1 MKRRLVVTVVAGFAT
16 VTMTAC
22 SGGSTSGTAS
32 PTGSAPGSGET
43 SSPASALPYAGAPKV
58 ANPLPASVLSGDP
71 CTDALTADQVKAAL
85 GSSVESKPDT
95 LGGIGPFCS
104 WHSTDTTSSAQ
115 ITVAYDTTTHQGL
128 SGPYQNAK
136 PQSKVWQETSV
147 DGFPAVV
154 HVAER
159 DHCQM
164 FVGLADDTMIDVA
177 GYVGLSK
184 IGKVDPC
191 ETTKKVVTA
200 MVTTLKQKAGA

>member
-1 MKRRLVVTVVAGFAT
+1 V
-16 VTMTAC
+16 
-22 SGGSTSGTAS
+22 S
-32 PTGSAPGSGET
+32 
-43 SSPASALPYAGAPKV
+43 SALPYAGAPKV
-58 ANPLPASVLSGDP
+58 ANPLPASVLSGNP

-128 SGPYQNAK
+128 SGAYQNAK
-136 PQSKVWQETSV
+136 PQSKIWQEMSIE
-147 DGFPAVV
+147 GFPAVA
-154 HVAER
+154 HASAH

-164 FVGLADDTMIDVA
+164 FIGLADDTMIDVA
-177 GYVGLSK
+177 AYVSLGN

-191 ETTKKVVTA
+191 ETTTKVATA